1 MIDKFFIKS
10 TFKFFLDMICLAINC
25 DIVKT
30 IQTNSLKLK
39 CVHISLNLIFKEIN
53 LVQNGH
59 DHPPSQA

>member
-1 MIDKFFIKS
+1 
-10 TFKFFLDMICLAINC
+10 MICLAINC

>member
-1 MIDKFFIKS
+1 
-10 TFKFFLDMICLAINC
+10 MICLAINC

-39 CVHISLNLIFKEIN
+39 CVPISLNLIFKAIN
-53 LVQNGH
+53 LVQNVH